1 MAIAI
6 NLDDLRKKH
15 PVAKTEFVL
24 DGITFKVPAKLPMF
38 VALKMGD
45 EDALQ
50 DGLREWLGGD
60 QYELFSASDI
70 STDEF
75 HALFEALYGASS
87 GESVPSA
94 S

>member
-1 MAIAI
+1 M
-6 NLDDLRKKH
+6 
-15 PVAKTEFVL
+15 
-24 DGITFKVPAKLPMF
+24 PAKLPMF

-50 DGLREWLGGD
+50 DGLREWLGAD

-75 HALFEALYGASS
+75 QALFEALYGAGA
-87 GESVPSA
+87 GESVPSV

>member
-1 MAIAI
+1 
-6 NLDDLRKKH
+6 
-15 PVAKTEFVL
+15 
-24 DGITFKVPAKLPMF
+24 MF

-50 DGLREWLGGD
+50 DGLHDWLGGD

-70 STDEF
+70 TTDEF
-75 HALFEALYGASS
+75 GALFEALYGASA

>member
-6 NLDDLRKKH
+6 NLDDFREEH
-15 PVAKTEFVL
+15 PVDKTEFVL
-24 DGITFKVPAKLPMF
+24 DGVTYKVPSKLPMF

-45 EDALQ
+45 DDALQ
-50 DGLREWLGGD
+50 DGLREWLGAE
-60 QYELFSASDI
+60 QYALFSASDI
-70 STDEF
+70 TTDEF
-75 HALFEALYGASS
+75 GALFEALYGATS